1 MMVSILGQKAGMVEQ
16 EELEAGRGAA
26 EMPGALTTVA
36 VAVVGRSA
44 AAWGDEMADTA
55 VEVDW
60 LPVVSSEVV

>member
-1 MMVSILGQKAGMVEQ
+1 MVEQ

-26 EMPGALTTVA
+26 EMPGALPTVAVA